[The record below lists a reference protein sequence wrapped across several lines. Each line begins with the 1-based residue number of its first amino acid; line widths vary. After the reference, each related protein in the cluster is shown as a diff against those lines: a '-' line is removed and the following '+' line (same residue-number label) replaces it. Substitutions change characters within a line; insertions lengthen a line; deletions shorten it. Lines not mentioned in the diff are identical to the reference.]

1 MSSVMTAGD
10 GTVYEE
16 PPAYVDPGATTGDGQ
31 EIRERTEEPV
41 MTVGG
46 EAPEVDE
53 MDEDSTKA
61 ELYEAAQEKDIEGRS
76 KMSKRELAKALEDA

>member
-31 EIRERTEEPV
+31 EISERTEEPV

-46 EAPEVDE
+46 EAPDVEV
-53 MDEDSTKA
+53 DEDSTKA